1 MRTKQIP
8 VMWDILRK
16 KYRDFQQKVPVLYQF
31 LAFQTDVFQRDPAV
45 LGAAPG
51 GFAYSDLIEDLDD
64 LVRIQLAHG
73 IVARA
78 GAAEP

>member
-1 MRTKQIP
+1 
-8 VMWDILRK
+8 MWDILRK
-16 KYRDFQQKVPVLYQF
+16 KYRDFLLKVPVLFHF
-31 LAFQTDVFQRDPAV
+31 LAFQTDVLQRDPAV